1 MKLKKGTRKVLIII
15 PIVLVCTIIAA
26 WVTVYIYFS
35 NSSIE
40 KRFDSVVAGRNIY
53 EAVLFVEN
61 TAGDFSES
69 YGYGRRDIDSPLFTA
84 SITKI
89 FTTACVLKLYEDGL
103 LTLDDKISLY
113 IDDDVLSDLHVYKD
127 VEYSYDLTVSDL
139 LFQTSG
145 LPDAFDNIASD
156 TMENGDR
163 HVPVD
168 EFVTEIKKL
177 GPCFAPNSGKAYYNG
192 QPPKTPESP

>member
-69 YGYGRRDIDSPLFTA
+69 YGYGGRDIDSPLFTA
-84 SITKI
+84 SITKT

-103 LTLDDKISLY
+103 LTLDNKISLY
-113 IDDDVLSDLHVYKD
+113 IDDVLSGLHIYKG
-127 VEYSYDLTVSDL
+127 VEYSFDLTVSDL

-156 TMENGDR
+156 IIENGDR
-163 HVPVD
+163 LVPFD
-168 EFVTEIKKL
+168 EFVTEIKKSVRGL
-177 GPCFAPNSGKAYYNG
+177 L
-192 QPPKTPESP
+192 QTPARLITTILILIY

>member
-1 MKLKKGTRKVLIII
+1 MLIII

-69 YGYGRRDIDSPLFTA
+69 YGYGVRDIDSPLFTA

-103 LTLDDKISLY
+103 LTLDNKISLY
-113 IDDDVLSDLHVYKD
+113 IDDVLSGLHIYKG
-127 VEYSYDLTVSDL
+127 VEYSFDLTVSDL

-156 TMENGDR
+156 IIENGDR
-163 HVPVD
+163 LVPFD
-168 EFVTEIKKL
+168 EFVTEIKKSVRGL
-177 GPCFAPNSGKAYYNG
+177 L
-192 QPPKTPESP
+192 QTPARLITTILILIY